1 VGIFVYHWYLLM
13 MKDLIKQ
20 ELGKYQLSINEQLEI
35 SDAQVVELIRN
46 YQGDNKFINDLKKK
60 VIFNKPLTVPQSDA
74 AKDFFVRDRLST
86 TIESQLDPSK
96 KLGKEVIK
104 LGIETYLDII
114 KSCKKNL
121 FISRQDLT
129 VRISTP
135 GPEWVQRNIQ
145 DLTNFKEKLS
155 EETLS
160 KVIELPNET
169 TTIGA
174 KVEEIINTL
183 ENDPSAYPGFI
194 ENNGD
199 WSILNKLD
207 THYSNWYRILGE
219 LDYKKKLVGNTP
231 QKKVENFFKQVPV
244 EQILTPDKVE
254 AVKEIETAFNCQ
266 IPTLSQADYEIL
278 LDFNKDFFN
287 IKRRLIKSTERGD
300 KNENNIKGTMKIFSG
315 GAITDNDILH
325 FSSHGNRVDQV
336 FGIDMLVYMYLP
348 SYGEEKYWVPI
359 QAKSDKSAANRSML
373 LKFDIGGISV
383 FPTRN
388 PEIAGNYG
396 YLTVKNGTEKSLDD
410 LLRYNMCRKKESSE
424 SCKKFDK

>member
-1 VGIFVYHWYLLM
+1 

-20 ELGKYQLSINEQLEI
+20 ELEKYKLSINEQLEI
-35 SDAQVVELIRN
+35 SDTEVVDLIRN
-46 YQGDNKFINDLKKK
+46 YSGSVKFINDLKKK
-60 VIFNKPLTVPQSDA
+60 VITNKPLTVPQSDA
-74 AKDFFVRDRLST
+74 AKDFFVRERLST
-86 TIESQLDPSK
+86 TIESQLDSGK
-96 KLGKEVIK
+96 NLGKEVIG
-104 LGIETYLDII
+104 LGIETYVNII

-121 FISRQDLT
+121 FKSREDIT

-135 GPEWVQRNIQ
+135 GPEWVERNIQ

-155 EETLS
+155 QEVLS
-160 KVIELPNET
+160 KVIELPTKET

-183 ENDPSAYPGFI
+183 ERDPNAYPGFI

-199 WSILNKLD
+199 WSIMNKLD

-244 EQILTPDKVE
+244 EEILPPKKVE
-254 AVKEIETAFNCQ
+254 ALKEIETAFNCQ
-266 IPTLSQADYEIL
+266 IPTLSHADYEIL
-278 LDFNKDFFN
+278 VDFNKDFLN
-287 IKRRLIKSTERGD
+287 IKKRLMSSTERGD
-300 KNENNIKGTMKIFSG
+300 KNEINIKGTLKLFSG
-315 GAITDNDILH
+315 GAITDNDIIH

-348 SYGEEKYWVPI
+348 SHGSEKYWVPI
-359 QAKSDKSAANRSML
+359 QAKSDKAAANRSML
-373 LKFDIGGISV
+373 LKFDIGGISI
-383 FPTRN
+383 FPTKN

-396 YLTVKNGTEKSLDD
+396 YLTVKYGTEKSLDE
-410 LLRYNMCRKKESSE
+410 LLQYNMCRKKESSE